1 MTGIIASMVGAT
13 YGSGAPITAVTFDG
27 TGDYYEKTSITST
40 ATSATKFVVAL
51 TYNTNTTSGQTHM
64 INMYS
69 VGSTTYGFYIWINS
83 GRSQLVVTQGTTG
96 SEVYNVYTGTTTV
109 TTGAWENIVWY
120 FDMASFANTKCYK
133 NGVSQSL
140 TQASFNG
147 TLSLN
152 FNSISQI
159 KIGQKNTAQTATGSD
174 YNGKIAQV
182 YVNAVT
188 AEPDINLFWNTA
200 SNLPQDLGINGTASG
215 LPQPYV
221 YHYGNT
227 STFIT
232 NNGTGFASYSFTANG
247 NVANTTGPTYPTTR
261 TAKTITA
268 VGNAQISTAQSV
280 FGGASALFDG
290 TADYLNVTG
299 FESVNTFT
307 FESRIRFIALP
318 TAGNFHMLVGTS
330 STQYFGLAN
339 IGGTYFWEVSVITSG
354 QAQYVHRWTTTGIA
368 TNTWYHVAV
377 QKTGTTVSCYQDG
390 TSRSTSTSFNTL
402 TSAMTLIDSSTFLGS
417 WSNTGYT
424 VNGYMDEMRYSNVVR
439 YSANFT
445 VPTAPFSNDTNTL
458 LLIHANGNNGS
469 TIFTDD
475 VASNTR
481 TARTLTAVGNAQV
494 STAQSVF
501 GGASALFDGT
511 GDSLSISPFALTD
524 RSSNFTLEARV
535 RLSTLPSNN
544 TFRMIYGEIQTYYA
558 YASIANR
565 GGVYTSNIVVRA
577 PDGVSFREEYM
588 TISSIA
594 ANTWYHWAIEKDGA
608 TLNHYWNGTK
618 LTTAN
623 FTQGTMAASYGFN
636 NLDVIGRWNADTN
649 NWNGNL
655 DEMRVSNIARYGAN
669 FTVPTAPFVNDANTV
684 LLLHMNGTNGS
695 TTFTDDNG

>member
-1 MTGIIASMVGAT
+1 MTGIICSMVGASFS
-13 YGSGAPITAVTFDG
+13 SGAPITAVTFDG
-27 TGDYYEKTSITST
+27 TGDYYEKTSLTST
-40 ATSATKFVVAL
+40 ASSATKFVVAL

-188 AEPDINLFWNTA
+188 AEPSISYFWDSVN
-200 SNLPQDLGINGTASG
+200 SLPHDLGTDGTASG

-221 YHYGNT
+221 YHYGKT
-227 STFIT
+227 STFVK
-232 NNGTGFASYSFTANG
+232 NNGAGFNTYTLTANG
-247 NVANTTGPTYPTTR
+247 NLADTAGPTYPTAR

-268 VGNAQISTAQSV
+268 VGNAQI
-280 FGGASALFDG
+280 
-290 TADYLNVTG
+290 
-299 FESVNTFT
+299 
-307 FESRIRFIALP
+307 
-318 TAGNFHMLVGTS
+318 
-330 STQYFGLAN
+330 
-339 IGGTYFWEVSVITSG
+339 
-354 QAQYVHRWTTTGIA
+354 
-368 TNTWYHVAV
+368 
-377 QKTGTTVSCYQDG
+377 
-390 TSRSTSTSFNTL
+390 
-402 TSAMTLIDSSTFLGS
+402 
-417 WSNTGYT
+417 
-424 VNGYMDEMRYSNVVR
+424 
-439 YSANFT
+439 
-445 VPTAPFSNDTNTL
+445 
-458 LLIHANGNNGS
+458 
-469 TIFTDD
+469 
-475 VASNTR
+475 
-481 TARTLTAVGNAQV
+481 

-544 TFRMIYGEIQTYYA
+544 TFRMIYGEIQTNYA

-565 GGVYTSNIVVRA
+565 GGVYTSNIVVR
-577 PDGVSFREEYM
+577 DGANFREEYM

-623 FTQGTMAASYGFN
+623 FTQGTMASSYGFN

-655 DEMRVSNIARYGAN
+655 DEMRVSNIARYRAN
-669 FTVPTAPFVNDANTV
+669 FTVPTEPFVNDANTT
-684 LLLHMNGTNGS
+684 LLLHCNGTNAS
-695 TTFTDDNG
+695 TTFTDDAGRRSGVTYRTDSYASFLKLAVPFDNDFGSTDVAYRIPDTGLGSSATKTQGANVSLVQIM